1 MNFMNVHKLTNVFKN
16 FSLLQSSPS
25 PSPKKASEATTAAA
39 EDATMDFTA
48 GAESK
53 VEADLTVKSAAAEVE
68 EAFSG
73 VAASAAASDVV
84 KVEEEGEVMVDVEEK
99 DNRDESATK
108 EDEKEDLKA
117 APAAAATAAAS
128 LPPPPAPAKAKVT
141 AGVGTIVGSS
151 GGSSSGIVGGGRRTR
166 ENSERSDEGDEGGIR
181 PTRRLRGKKEGE
193 QPVAGAALS
202 DSDSLLENK
211 RLSRYITVNM

>member
-68 EAFSG
+68 DGFSG
-73 VAASAAASDVV
+73 VATSDVV
-84 KVEEEGEVMVDVEEK
+84 KV
-99 DNRDESATK
+99 
-108 EDEKEDLKA
+108 
-117 APAAAATAAAS
+117 
-128 LPPPPAPAKAKVT
+128 
-141 AGVGTIVGSS
+141 
-151 GGSSSGIVGGGRRTR
+151 
-166 ENSERSDEGDEGGIR
+166 
-181 PTRRLRGKKEGE
+181 
-193 QPVAGAALS
+193 
-202 DSDSLLENK
+202 
-211 RLSRYITVNM
+211 RLSIFTRTGQFFVPGRQVDPFTLSNPSKFTKILHWTGPLFIPGS